1 MVLLKALKDDRN
13 YGIDLLRII
22 AMFFVVILHS
32 LGHGGLLENTI
43 INSSQYKF
51 AWLLEIIAYC
61 AVDIFALISGYV
73 SYTDKEKKINY
84 SNYINLWLEVV
95 FYCLIICIVFNS
107 INPELVT
114 KTDFLN
120 SVFPVTKKLY
130 WYFTAYTGLFLI
142 MPIINEGIRKCNDNF
157 LKKMFIIFFVVFTC
171 FEIISPKFILN
182 GGYSFIWI
190 TIIYILGSIMKKTR
204 IFSKIK
210 KDKIIVSMF
219 ILIVITYLYKIYG
232 FEISKFGIVIT
243 KDIFVSYT
251 SPTILGMAIL
261 YVILFSKIKFN
272 NILVKII
279 EFVAPS
285 TFAIYLINDN
295 DLVRK
300 NIITNLFIEIVDNPL
315 IKIFVIVIGF
325 SLIFVIF
332 SILIDKIRILLF
344 KIFKIKEK
352 TNKFVCLLN
361 ILLDK
366 IINIL

>member
-73 SYTDKEKKINY
+73 SYTGKEKKINY

-95 FYCLIICIVFNS
+95 FYCLIICIVFNI
-107 INPELVT
+107 INSELVT

-120 SVFPVTKKLY
+120 SIFPVTKKLY

-142 MPIINEGIRKCNDNF
+142 MPIINDGIRKCNDNS

-190 TIIYILGSIMKKTR
+190 TIIYILGSIMKKTK

-261 YVILFSKIKFN
+261 YVLYFSKIKFN
-272 NILVKII
+272 NIFIKFI

-285 TFAIYLINDN
+285 AFAIYLINDN

-300 NIITNLFIEIVDNPL
+300 NIITNLFSRLFDNSIIEIFIIIVTVSL
-315 IKIFVIVIGF
+315 LFVIC
-325 SLIFVIF
+325 
-332 SILIDKIRILLF
+332 SILIDKIRIFLF
-344 KIFKIKEK
+344 KKIRVKEI
-352 TNKFVCLLN
+352 TDKFVYSLDK
-361 ILLDK
+361 LLDK
-366 IINIL
+366 IVNLL